1 MATVLGLGV
10 TGVAGATGIGCAG
23 LVGAGSGRGMQGLL
37 GACGV
42 VVVVFGTVL
51 LGLTL
56 HLHRCRL
63 MRQ

>member
-1 MATVLGLGV
+1 MAAVLGFGV
-10 TGVAGATGIGCAG
+10 AGVAGATGIGCAG
-23 LVGAGSGRGMQGLL
+23 LVGAGSGRGMWGLL

-56 HLHRCRL
+56 HSHRCHL
-63 MRQ
+63 MQW